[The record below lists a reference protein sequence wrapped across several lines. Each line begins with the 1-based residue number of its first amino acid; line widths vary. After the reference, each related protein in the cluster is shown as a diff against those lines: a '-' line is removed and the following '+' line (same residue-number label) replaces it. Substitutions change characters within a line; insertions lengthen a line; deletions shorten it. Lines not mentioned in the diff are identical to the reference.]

1 MDCHIFYSLEVE
13 ARTLEEADRIT
24 KPICRLFENFCEAL
38 GLSYYIQRSPTYCV
52 PVFYR
57 FDVHFIYSKAA
68 HKRFATALA
77 IFADIH
83 GLQFCNETL
92 SIDGKECFSEQWH
105 DA

>member
-1 MDCHIFYSLEVE
+1 MDCHIFYSLEVD
-13 ARTLEEADRIT
+13 ARTLEEADRGT
-24 KPICRLFENFCEAL
+24 EPIRRLFENFCEAL
-38 GLSYYIQRSPTYCV
+38 GLVYYIQRSPIYRL

-57 FDVHFIYSKAA
+57 FDVHFTYSMAA

-92 SIDGKECFSEQWH
+92 TVDGKECFSEHWH
-105 DA
+105 NA